1 MPNLTPPPVLE
12 ASDQLLAEVL
22 ASSNA
27 APTLVYGTST
37 LAVALA
43 AIGPLELVTAS
54 VTDQAR
60 ARLAGITVRDGVAL
74 DQAQY
79 QQFERVVIAA
89 PQSRV
94 LARRWLCEARAALK
108 TGGALYLAGANDV
121 GIRSLIDDAAAL
133 FGHSH
138 MLLAKRHAR
147 VARAVLPAAPPTPEW
162 ARLPGIAL
170 GSWYS
175 FVHET
180 AQGPQHWSSLPG
192 IFSYDQIDPASQLL
206 FDQLGEVTGQRVL
219 DLGCGYGVIGISAV
233 QRGAAAD
240 MIDEDVYAVAAT
252 QRNIAAFSL
261 RNAQVVAADAAQ
273 QPFSGPYD
281 LVVTNPPFHRGK
293 AVDYTAAHGFIAYA
307 QRVLGPRGRLVL
319 VANSF
324 IRYDAVLAK
333 HFATVEQLART
344 PSFTVWQGAGARMR
358 TELST

>member
-1 MPNLTPPPVLE
+1 MSNLTPPVLE
-12 ASDQLLAEVL
+12 ASDHLLAEVL

-27 APTLVYGTST
+27 VPTLVYGTSM
-37 LAVALA
+37 LAAALA
-43 AIGPLELVTAS
+43 AIGPLNLVTAS

-89 PQSRV
+89 PQSRA
-94 LARRWLCEARAALK
+94 LARRWLCEARAALRV
-108 TGGALYLAGANDV
+108 GSALYLAGANDA

-133 FGHSH
+133 FGYSH

-147 VARAVLPAAPPTPEW
+147 VARAVLPAAPPTPDW
-162 ARLPGIAL
+162 ASLPGIAL

-175 FVHET
+175 FVQET
-180 AQGPQHWSSLPG
+180 ADGPQHWSSLPG
-192 IFSYDQIDPASQLL
+192 LFSYDQIDPASQLL
-206 FDQLGEVTGQRVL
+206 LDQLGEMSGQRVL
-219 DLGCGYGVIGISAV
+219 DLGCGYGIIGISAV
-233 QRGAAAD
+233 QRGAAYAD
-240 MIDEDVYAVAAT
+240 MIDQDVYAVAAT
-252 QRNIAAFSL
+252 QRNIAAFGL

-281 LVVTNPPFHRGK
+281 LAVTNPPFHRGK

-324 IRYDAVLAK
+324 IRYDSVLAK
-333 HFATVEQLART
+333 HFATVEQLAHT
-344 PSFTVWQGAGARMR
+344 PSFTVWQGARG
-358 TELST
+358 